1 MSNYRRLISYIYA
14 YEGGIKGKNVGFAKL
29 EVRNGQC
36 KIQVNVR
43 NVYIGNQDTGVYLLS
58 GSEEILVGRIFIRNG
73 AGEFRAVVSVSN
85 VAGSGHSIDQCYGL
99 TVHNLSDSWQCY
111 TTIWEDAVAHAAEV
125 VLEEATSERVKKE
138 EPVQGAV
145 SKAVEE
151 EIEVQS
157 RKAKESKVQEELPSP
172 SSVIPPVEQAGE
184 EILRPGD
191 METMELRPMEV
202 LPIGKELKAADL
214 GKNGSQGESELTEE
228 RREDPTVGEHTGGN
242 GTESLEESAADRTEQ
257 TGDVRKESESMQ
269 GGQEVKDQ
277 GLAETEEPEG
287 PQRMDQSPDVGLWRE
302 ENHDDPD
309 GPEQNGQLRMQSTSQ
324 QGMSNNSQPQP
335 ARSNQWG
342 QTGILFPPNWFARPN
357 RQSRPVSSPSGR
369 QIHPGSGT
377 GARQMPVSG
386 PGFFRQEE
394 VLQPVGTSS
403 PGEIPSLAGSFAP
416 QPGPAVQN
424 QPQRFGEPHPEPFAQ
439 SQPQGFGQA
448 QPEPI
453 NQPQSQPS
461 GQSQSQASGQG
472 QDQPSGQGQSQPSG
486 QGQSQAS
493 GQGQNQASGQNRSQ
507 LSGQGQSQPSGQ
519 GQSQAFGQ
527 GQSQAFGQGQS
538 QPSGQ
543 GQSQPSGQGQSQPS
557 GQDQGKLS
565 DQIQSP
571 VQNEQPGHSRSA
583 AAEQSRPANTIGP
596 ESHISEDEPK
606 IDNVWQRFYKTYP
619 KIQAF
624 DYNGGCEILTI
635 KPQDIGLLPRETW
648 GYGNNS
654 FLLHGYYNHRYLIF
668 ARLNNPKGRPRYLLG
683 VPGHYFSNEKY
694 MAAMFGFPNFVLS
707 KVQPT
712 GDDRFGYWYT
722 DIRLGS

>member
-424 QPQRFGEPHPEPFAQ
+424 QPQGFGEPHPEPFAQ

-472 QDQPSGQGQSQPSG
+472 QDQPSGQGQSQ
-486 QGQSQAS
+486 AS
-493 GQGQNQASGQNRSQ
+493 GQGQNQAS
-507 LSGQGQSQPSGQ
+507 
-519 GQSQAFGQ
+519 
-527 GQSQAFGQGQS
+527 GQGQS